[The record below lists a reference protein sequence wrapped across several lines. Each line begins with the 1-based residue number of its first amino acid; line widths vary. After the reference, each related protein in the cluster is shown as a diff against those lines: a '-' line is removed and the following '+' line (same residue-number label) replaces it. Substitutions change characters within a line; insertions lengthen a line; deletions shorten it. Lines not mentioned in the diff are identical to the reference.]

1 MDRDD
6 FVFKK
11 RRFLV
16 QDTRKVDCT
25 AQIKMR
31 EVLVFPEYKVSR
43 STKTIFAVSYVF
55 NRTSYF
61 GTFLKRVWLDF
72 RGCHPWYFWTPR
84 VLLSKVYFNV

>member
-11 RRFLV
+11 RRVFV
-16 QDTRKVDCT
+16 QDTRKVECT

-31 EVLVFPEYKVSR
+31 EYKVSR
-43 STKTIFAVSYVF
+43 STKTKFAVSYLF
-55 NRTSYF
+55 NCTSYF
-61 GTFLKRVWLDF
+61 GMFLKRVWLDF
-72 RGCHPWYFWTPR
+72 RGYHPWYFWTPR